1 MSHREYLKHIGT
13 ELKIA
18 RIRKSLKQEDLVRM
32 TGVSWGAIS
41 RIELGKA
48 DAHILTIK
56 RMADAL
62 DLNMKD
68 FL

>member
-1 MSHREYLKHIGT
+1 MSNKEYLKRIGL
-13 ELKIA
+13 ELKVA
-18 RIRKSLKQEDLVRM
+18 RIRKALKQEDLVRM
-32 TGVSWGAIS
+32 TGVSWGAKS

-48 DAHILTIK
+48 DAHILTLK